1 MKKNDE
7 SFLNIK
13 KTDYKIIKSYLEL
26 INFLKINNYYL
37 KNNLVFISDNYF
49 ENFTHFKSNFDFIIA
64 AGGVVQNRKNEVL
77 MIYKNDIWDLPKGK
91 LEIYEDEKYA
101 AIREVKEETNVKNLE
116 IISDYFPTY
125 HIYNFYSKI
134 ILKETKWFL
143 MKTNKEHQL
152 IPQLEE
158 GIVLVDWISLN
169 NIKDIKT
176 YRSIYSVLKF
186 FLKY

>member
-1 MKKNDE
+1 MR
-7 SFLNIK
+7 
-13 KTDYKIIKSYLEL
+13 
-26 INFLKINNYYL
+26 FLKINNYFL
-37 KNNLVFISDNYF
+37 KINLIFISDNHF
-49 ENFTHFKSNFDFIIA
+49 ETFIRFKSNFHFIIA
-64 AGGVVQNRKNEVL
+64 AGGVVQNINKEVL

-91 LEIYEDEKYA
+91 LEIHENLKYT

-116 IISDYFPTY
+116 IISDYFSTY
-125 HIYNFYSKI
+125 HMYSFCSKI

-143 MKTNKEHQL
+143 MKANKKNQL

-169 NIKDIKT
+169 DIKDIKT
-176 YRSIYSVLKF
+176 YDSIYSVLKF